1 MRFRNMVWAVALFFA
16 ISLSTVTFAAVP
28 QPAAPQAG
36 MGQGKMG
43 GKEGHER
50 HPEIRKAIAQLKRA
64 KADLQAASHDFG
76 GHREAAL
83 KACDDAIAQLQQA
96 LQYDKK

>member
-1 MRFRNMVWAVALFFA
+1 MKIRNLVSAVALFLVL
-16 ISLSTVTFAAVP
+16 SLSSVTFAAA
-28 QPAAPQAG
+28 PAAPQQNG
-36 MGQGKMG
+36 MDHDKMER
-43 GKEGHER
+43 KEGRER

-76 GHREAAL
+76 GHRDSAL
-83 KACDDAIAQLQQA
+83 KACDEAIEQLQQA